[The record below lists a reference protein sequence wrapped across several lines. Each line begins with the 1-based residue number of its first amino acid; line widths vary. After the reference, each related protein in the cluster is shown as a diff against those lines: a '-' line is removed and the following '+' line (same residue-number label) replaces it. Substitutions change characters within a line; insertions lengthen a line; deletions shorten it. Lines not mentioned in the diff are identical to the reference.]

1 MKRLFAYLKKYPKE
15 SILAPL
21 FKMLEA
27 CFDLL
32 VPLVVVYM
40 LQGVSGGD
48 KKIVFEA
55 FIQLIVMAIIGLL
68 CCVVAQYYSAKV
80 ATSTSSYLNKEL
92 FSHINKLSYADLDKL
107 GTAKIITYLTS
118 DTLMIQNGINL
129 FLRLFLRSPFIV
141 IGCFIMAM
149 RINLKLSMIFLGLI
163 ILLTIVVVVV
173 MRLSNP
179 LNKKN
184 QNNLE
189 SLTTIAKENL
199 SGVRVIRAFNNQE
212 NEIRDFKNAN
222 DVLVKGQLNVGRISA
237 LLNPLTY
244 VLVNLSIVLILYFGS
259 KQVSSSLLINTQVIA
274 LVNYMSQ
281 ILVELVK
288 LANLIISISKSI
300 ASIERVEDV
309 LALKPSM
316 EYGEEKIDRNNDN
329 AIIFDKVCF
338 KYPSS
343 DLESLEDINLTI
355 KNKQTIGIIG
365 STGSGKTTLIS
376 LIARMYDAS
385 KGEVYLFGK
394 NIKEYAKEDL
404 YKNIAVVPQK
414 AQLISGTIRSNLTMD
429 LKDVKDDDIFEA
441 CKIAQA
447 YDFVK
452 KKGLDSVVEQQGRNF
467 SGGQKQRL
475 TIARALLSKPAILIL
490 DDSSSAL
497 DYATDYQLR
506 SSLKKLD
513 MTTIIVSQRTNS
525 IQDAD
530 QIVVLEEGR
539 IVGLGKHDDL
549 LNNCAVYKEIYD
561 SQYQKGEENE

>member
-1 MKRLFAYLKKYPKE
+1 M
-15 SILAPL
+15 
-21 FKMLEA
+21 
-27 CFDLL
+27 
-32 VPLVVVYM
+32 
-40 LQGVSGGD
+40 
-48 KKIVFEA
+48 
-55 FIQLIVMAIIGLL
+55 
-68 CCVVAQYYSAKV
+68 
-80 ATSTSSYLNKEL
+80 
-92 FSHINKLSYADLDKL
+92 
-107 GTAKIITYLTS
+107 
-118 DTLMIQNGINL
+118 
-129 FLRLFLRSPFIV
+129 
-141 IGCFIMAM
+141 
-149 RINLKLSMIFLGLI
+149 
-163 ILLTIVVVVV
+163 
-173 MRLSNP
+173 
-179 LNKKN
+179 
-184 QNNLE
+184 
-189 SLTTIAKENL
+189 
-199 SGVRVIRAFNNQE
+199 
-212 NEIRDFKNAN
+212 
-222 DVLVKGQLNVGRISA
+222 
-237 LLNPLTY
+237 
-244 VLVNLSIVLILYFGS
+244 
-259 KQVSSSLLINTQVIA
+259 
-274 LVNYMSQ
+274 
-281 ILVELVK
+281 
-288 LANLIISISKSI
+288 
-300 ASIERVEDV
+300 
-309 LALKPSM
+309 
-316 EYGEEKIDRNNDN
+316 
-329 AIIFDKVCF
+329 
-338 KYPSS
+338 
-343 DLESLEDINLTI
+343 
-355 KNKQTIGIIG
+355 
-365 STGSGKTTLIS
+365 
-376 LIARMYDAS
+376 IARMYDAS

-429 LKDVKDDDIFEA
+429 LKDVKDEDIFEA